1 MFSPGIEPWVIV
13 QRFLIVF
20 FMSLLFGV
28 ERQLSHKPI
37 GFGTYTFVS
46 VGSCG
51 LTITALLLKIENPL
65 PLLAAIIT
73 GIGFLGAGALIR
85 TADKIF
91 GFTSAAS
98 IWIFAIIGLVI
109 GTGQFFIGLFMYG
122 VIWVVIFIDKFF
134 ERRRIGSYQKK
145 LAITATKYLSK
156 KELIDLLDTKKI
168 KVFNMQFDK
177 RNEEYTVGVLVEGTR
192 KAINEIPQ
200 KLMQQKEIAALKI
213 D

>member
-1 MFSPGIEPWVIV
+1 MLSQGIEPWVIV
-13 QRFLIVF
+13 QRFLIIF

-46 VGSCG
+46 TGSCG

-122 VIWVVIFIDKFF
+122 VIWIVIFIDKFL

-145 LAITATKYLSK
+145 LFITTMKYVSK
-156 KELIDLLDTKKI
+156 SELIGLLDTRKI
-168 KVFNMQFDK
+168 KVFNIQFDK

-192 KAINEIPQ
+192 KEINEIPQ
-200 KLMQQKEIAALKI
+200 KLLQKEEIVAVKI

>member
-1 MFSPGIEPWVIV
+1 MFSLGIEPWVIV
-13 QRFLIVF
+13 QRFLIIF

-46 VGSCG
+46 IGSCG

-98 IWIFAIIGLVI
+98 IWIFAIIGLVV
-109 GTGQFFIGLFMYG
+109 GTGHFFIGLFMYG
-122 VIWVVIFIDKFF
+122 MIWIVIFIDKFL

-145 LAITATKYLSK
+145 LLITTIKYLSK
-156 KELIDLLDTKKI
+156 SELIDLLDTRKI
-168 KVFNMQFDK
+168 KIFNIHFDK
-177 RNEEYTVGVLVEGTR
+177 RNKEYTVGILVEGTR
-192 KAINEIPQ
+192 KEINEIPQ
-200 KLMQQKEIAALKI
+200 KLQQKEEIVAVKI

>member
-1 MFSPGIEPWVIV
+1 MFNTGIDLWIIV
-13 QRFLIVF
+13 QRFLITF
-20 FMSLLFGV
+20 IMSLLFGL

-46 VGSCG
+46 IGSCG
-51 LTITALLLKIENPL
+51 LTIIALLLKIDNPL

-109 GTGQFFIGLFMYG
+109 GTGQIFIGLSLYG
-122 VIWVVIFIDKFF
+122 TIWVVIFIDKIL

-145 LAITATKYLSK
+145 LFITTTRYFSK
-156 KELIDLLDTKKI
+156 KELINLLDTKKLSI
-168 KVFNMQFDK
+168 FTIHCDK
-177 RNEEYTVGVLVEGTR
+177 RHEEYTVGLLVEGTR
-192 KAINEIPQ
+192 KEINEIPQ
-200 KLMQQKEIAALKI
+200 KLLNQEDIAAIKI